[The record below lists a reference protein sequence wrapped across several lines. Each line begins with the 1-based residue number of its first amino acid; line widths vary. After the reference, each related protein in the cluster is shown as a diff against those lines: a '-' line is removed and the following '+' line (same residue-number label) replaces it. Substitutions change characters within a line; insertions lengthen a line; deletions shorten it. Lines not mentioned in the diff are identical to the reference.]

1 MTKPLYCLKYSA
13 MNDPALSADDVL
25 VAFVDLQAGIVNLGI
40 TNTPARLRTAVSALA
55 DLAAAFSLP
64 VVISCVP
71 TTSAAVAPLL
81 PEIAQRLPDAKPLVR
96 STANAMDDEPFC
108 AALAAFGRKT
118 LIVAGVATEVAVR
131 LMALSAARQGFRAI
145 VAVDACGG
153 LNERTESAALMH
165 LAGAGIELSAV
176 ATIAAQ
182 LAGDFNS
189 ELGRAAMLALQS
201 TLPAHAGA
209 HEPAAGRA

>member
-40 TNTPARLRTAVSALA
+40 TNTSARLRTAVSALA

-145 VAVDACGG
+145 VAS
-153 LNERTESAALMH
+153 R
-165 LAGAGIELSAV
+165 
-176 ATIAAQ
+176 
-182 LAGDFNS
+182 
-189 ELGRAAMLALQS
+189 GRATFSSDRTIREYASDIWRLDPCAIPPS
-201 TLPAHAGA
+201 
-209 HEPAAGRA
+209 

>member
-1 MTKPLYCLKYSA
+1 
-13 MNDPALSADDVL
+13 
-25 VAFVDLQAGIVNLGI
+25 
-40 TNTPARLRTAVSALA
+40 
-55 DLAAAFSLP
+55 
-64 VVISCVP
+64 
-71 TTSAAVAPLL
+71 
-81 PEIAQRLPDAKPLVR
+81 
-96 STANAMDDEPFC
+96 MDDEPFC
-108 AALAAFGRKT
+108 AALAAVGRKT